1 MSYEIVKS
9 ISLKQKDNGFWCAII
24 TSACNNV
31 YPRDY
36 CKWEYDKKEGFE
48 TKEELQKEILLD
60 FYYGNFHGGTST
72 KYGKFLQ
79 FLGGSWGCKNENSR
93 ACKTYHFYDKLRD
106 KLRNDYL
113 KNDSTTG
120 YWEFGTPLY
129 EKYCTRNYS
138 LKNRQ
143 DRELKNALYKEF
155 LEFKPT
161 CKPTILRLFKN
172 NEHVGFVRKGYGRS
186 RSICIEDKYCFATQY
201 TNNVKINFAKD
212 LAERSGYKVE
222 LIEV

>member
-1 MSYEIVKS
+1 MSYEIVRS
-9 ISLKQKDNGFWCAII
+9 IGLRQDENGSWYAEV

-31 YPRDY
+31 RPHYY
-36 CKWEYDKKEGFE
+36 SKWEYCKGKNF
-48 TKEELQKEILLD
+48 TKEQLQKEILLD

-93 ACKTYHFYDKLRD
+93 TCKTYHFYDKLND
-106 KLRNDYL
+106 KLRKDYL
-113 KNDSTTG
+113 AIHGSYNPSDEVFKNFSIRCDK
-120 YWEFGTPLY
+120 L
-129 EKYCTRNYS
+129 C
-138 LKNRQ
+138 LRQ

-161 CKPTILRLFKN
+161 CKPTILRLWRN
-172 NEHVGFVRKGYGRS
+172 NEHQGFIRKGYGRS
-186 RSICIEDKYCFATQY
+186 RAIYIEDKYCFATQY
-201 TNNVKINFAKD
+201 TDTVKLNYAKN
-212 LAERSGYKVE
+212 LAERNDFKVE

>member
-1 MSYEIVKS
+1 MSYEIVRS
-9 ISLKQKDNGFWCAII
+9 IRLEQKDNGFWHAII

-31 YPRDY
+31 RPHDY

-93 ACKTYHFYDKLRD
+93 ACNTYHFYDKLKTNLRKSYINSD
-106 KLRNDYL
+106 GYIVGEDREICYNRLSKL
-113 KNDSTTG
+113 SI
-120 YWEFGTPLY
+120 
-129 EKYCTRNYS
+129 
-138 LKNRQ
+138 RQ

-161 CKPTILRLFKN
+161 CKPTILRLWKN
-172 NEHVGFVRKGYGRS
+172 NEHVGFIRKGYGRS
-186 RSICIEDKYCFATQY
+186 RSICIENKYCFATQY

>member
-1 MSYEIVKS
+1 MSYDIVKS
-9 ISLKQKDNGFWCAII
+9 IGLKQNENGFWYAEV

-31 YPRDY
+31 RPHYY
-36 CKWEYDKKEGFE
+36 SKWEYCKNKNLNKED
-48 TKEELQKEILLD
+48 LQKNILLD

-93 ACKTYHFYDKLRD
+93 ACKTYHFYDKLD
-106 KLRNDYL
+106 EKLRKDYL
-113 KNDSTTG
+113 KNDSTNG
-120 YWEFGTPLY
+120 CWEFDTPLY
-129 EKYCTRNYS
+129 ERYCTRADK
-138 LKNRQ
+138 LRKRQ

-161 CKPTILRLFKN
+161 CKPTILRLWRN
-172 NEHVGFVRKGYGRS
+172 NEHQGFIRKGYGRS
-186 RSICIEDKYCFATQY
+186 RAICIEDKYCFATQY
-201 TNNVKINFAKD
+201 TDTVKLNYAKN
-212 LAERSGYKVE
+212 LAERNNFKVE

>member
-1 MSYEIVKS
+1 MSYDIVKS
-9 ISLKQKDNGFWCAII
+9 IGLKQNENGFWYAEV

-31 YPRDY
+31 RPHYY
-36 CKWEYDKKEGFE
+36 SKWEYCKNKNLNKED
-48 TKEELQKEILLD
+48 LQKNILLD

-93 ACKTYHFYDKLRD
+93 ACKTYHFYDKLD
-106 KLRNDYL
+106 EKLRKDYL
-113 KNDSTTG
+113 KNDSTNG
-120 YWEFGTPLY
+120 CWEFDTPLY
-129 EKYCTRNYS
+129 ERYCTRVGK
-138 LKNRQ
+138 LRKRQ

-161 CKPTILRLFKN
+161 CKPTILRLWRN
-172 NEHVGFVRKGYGRS
+172 DEHQGFIRQSGRRKGFY
-186 RSICIEDKYCFATQY
+186 IENSYNWATKY
-201 TNNVKINFAKD
+201 TNTAKLNYVKN
-212 LAERSGYKVE
+212 LAEINKFKVE

>member
-9 ISLKQKDNGFWCAII
+9 ISLKQDENGFWYAEV

-31 YPRDY
+31 RPHYYSKWKY
-36 CKWEYDKKEGFE
+36 CKKDNFA

-93 ACKTYHFYDKLRD
+93 ACKTYHFYDKLD
-106 KLRNDYL
+106 EKLRKDYL
-113 KNDSTTG
+113 KNDSTNG
-120 YWEFGTPLY
+120 CWEIGTPLF
-129 EKYCTRNYS
+129 ERYCIRADK
-138 LKNRQ
+138 LRKRQ
-143 DRELKNALYKEF
+143 DRELKKQLYKEF

-161 CKPTILRLFKN
+161 CKPTILRLWRN
-172 NEHVGFVRKGYGRS
+172 NEHQGFIGQSSIRKGFY
-186 RSICIEDKYCFATQY
+186 IEDSYNWATKY
-201 TNNVKINFAKD
+201 TNTAKLNYVKN
-212 LAERSGYKVE
+212 LAEKNNFKVE